1 MLLAAVIYSKA
12 AIHFRIFYYDER
24 KMIRVKYD
32 ETVVTSRGNTQ
43 IFVNDFITDY
53 VLRGMLCD
61 LNDPVYSGSIRKGI
75 SLSF

>member
-1 MLLAAVIYSKA
+1 
-12 AIHFRIFYYDER
+12 
-24 KMIRVKYD
+24 MIRVKYD

-53 VLRGMLCD
+53 VLRGVVCD

-75 SLSF
+75 SLCFSRMHIFALSRREKKNQAAVKAPT